1 MFQLRMR
8 PTFERQFA
16 CPPKHVSQRLRTA
29 LKQSDVAYRSDFYTN
44 HIVVSMPP
52 GEEHF
57 WSPQLSLDL
66 EATASGTTV
75 RGIYAPR
82 PSVWTMF
89 MAMYAFAAF
98 GGTIGLVFGSSQ
110 WSLGMDATALWA
122 LPAALSLAAFTYGL
136 ALVGQ
141 WLSRDQIAALRSFTE
156 AALDGFAQRSVP
168 L

>member
-1 MFQLRMR
+1 MVQFRMR
-8 PTFERQFA
+8 PTFERQFN
-16 CPPKHVSQRLRTA
+16 CPPKQITQRLRTA
-29 LKQSDVAYRSDFYTN
+29 FEHPDVTYRSDFYPH
-44 HIVVSMPP
+44 HIVVSVPSE
-52 GEEHF
+52 EEHF

-66 EATASGTTV
+66 ESTSEGTTV

-110 WSLGMDATALWA
+110 WSLGMDATGLWA
-122 LPAALSLAAFTYGL
+122 LPGAAVLAACTYGL

-141 WLSRDQIAALRSFTE
+141 WLSRDQIDALRSFTDE
-156 AALDGFAQRSVP
+156 ALDACAAPV

>member
-1 MFQLRMR
+1 MLQLRMR

-16 CPPKHVSQRLRTA
+16 CPPKQISQRLRTA
-29 LKQSDVAYRSDFYTN
+29 FQQPDVTYRSAFYPN
-44 HIVVSMPP
+44 HIVVSVPAD
-52 GEEHF
+52 EEHF

-66 EATASGTTV
+66 EATANGTIV

-98 GGTIGLVFGSSQ
+98 GGIIGLVFGSSQ

-122 LPAALSLAAFTYGL
+122 LPGAVLLAAFTYGL

-141 WLSRDQIAALRSFTE
+141 WLSRDQITALRSFTE
-156 AALDGFAQRSVP
+156 TALDTCARRSVS